1 MEKVIYT
8 SGVNIFYELDDGYKL
23 VNQKGNFAI
32 LDKNIKLLLKIV
44 ELLQGERSF
53 YFNEKTKMFY
63 LNIFEDGTGKFYC
76 SLRQLVVAVD
86 MDGDFE
92 ENLKLVKNN
101 TVLLINDEEYWNL
114 RRNNLE
120 FTGADNNRNTFFDD
134 GKYFYV
140 RHNKT
145 GYTVRTDLD
154 PNLNELLKQYRW
166 GYSEGC
172 KTLGAFLNN
181 NQSNFIPI
189 HRFVRIYYDR
199 YNNNLDMDSWNNVM
213 KQVSKK
219 TEINVDHLDT
229 DKSNCCQENLIWM
242 KFRDNA
248 RKSNL
253 TKKLNRKPFRCKIKA
268 YEDSLCMEAGYNAD
282 NMNLKIITNYE
293 YVPDFVD
300 AVREFWE
307 HGILHDDAGREYKLP
322 EIPKSYF
329 NEMKQE
335 ETEDDTAN

>member
-1 MEKVIYT
+1 MEKVIYM
-8 SGVNIFYELDDGYKL
+8 SGVNTFYELDDGYKL

-32 LDKNIKLLLKIV
+32 LDKNIKLLLKIA

-53 YFNEKTKMFY
+53 YFNDKTRMFY
-63 LNIFEDGTGKFYC
+63 LNIYEDGVGKFYC
-76 SLRQLVVAVD
+76 SLRQLVVAIS

-92 ENLKLVKNN
+92 ENLNMVKNN
-101 TVLLINDEEYWNL
+101 TVLLVNDAEYWNL
-114 RRNNLE
+114 KRSNLE
-120 FTGADNNRNTFFDD
+120 FTGADNNINTFFDD

-140 RHNKT
+140 RHIKT

-154 PNLNELLKQYRW
+154 HNLNELLKQYRW

-199 YNNNLDMDSWNNVM
+199 YNDDMDIDLWNNVM
-213 KQVSKK
+213 KRVSKK
-219 TEINVDHLDT
+219 AELNVDHLDS
-229 DKSNCCQENLIWM
+229 DRSNCCQENLTWM
-242 KFRDNA
+242 KFRDNT
-248 RKSNL
+248 RKGNL
-253 TKKLNRKPFRCKIKA
+253 TKKLNQKPFRCEIKA
-268 YEDSLCMEAGYNAD
+268 SEYGLRMEAGYNAN
-282 NMNLKIITNYE
+282 NMNLKITTNYK

-300 AVREFWE
+300 AVREFWD

-322 EIPKSYF
+322 EIPKNYY
-329 NEMKQE
+329 KGKTQE
-335 ETEDDTAN
+335 ET